1 MEWTIG
7 EVARMS
13 GTTSRALR
21 HYDSI
26 GLVSP
31 SRTGHNGLRYY
42 DQVALMRL
50 QRVLLLRELGLS
62 LARISAALDG
72 DVDNV
77 EAMRTHVRQLRAEG
91 QRIAKQVAAVEY
103 TITTLE
109 QGGTLMAEDMFEGF
123 DHTQYRDEVEQRWGA
138 DAYAKS
144 NDWWRGIGPD
154 GRARW
159 QAEAEQL
166 GADWIAAAADP
177 NVSCDSPLAQ
187 GLAARHVAWLQGVP
201 GTPAAES
208 GGDLNG
214 YVRGL
219 AEMYV
224 ADERFAANYG
234 GIEGAQF
241 VRDALLAHMASP
253 HA

>member
-1 MEWTIG
+1 
-7 EVARMS
+7 
-13 GTTSRALR
+13 
-21 HYDSI
+21 
-26 GLVSP
+26 
-31 SRTGHNGLRYY
+31 
-42 DQVALMRL
+42 
-50 QRVLLLRELGLS
+50 
-62 LARISAALDG
+62 
-72 DVDNV
+72 
-77 EAMRTHVRQLRAEG
+77 
-91 QRIAKQVAAVEY
+91 
-103 TITTLE
+103 
-109 QGGTLMAEDMFEGF
+109 MAEDTLQGF

-166 GADWIAAAADP
+166 GADWIAAAADL
-177 NVSCDSPLAQ
+177 NVSCESPLAQ